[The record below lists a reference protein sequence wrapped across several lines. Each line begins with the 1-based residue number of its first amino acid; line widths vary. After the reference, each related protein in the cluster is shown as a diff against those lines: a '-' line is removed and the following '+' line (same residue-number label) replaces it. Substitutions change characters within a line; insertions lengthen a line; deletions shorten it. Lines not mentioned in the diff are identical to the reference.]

1 VAFVAG
7 FIVGLFAGASS
18 WVLAAAWLETQRLW
32 GNGADP
38 RRRDLSAPSSLDGRQ
53 NPGLAQPDG
62 ASRSLYVVP
71 RYSHNIRQRR
81 VGANFEGNR

>member
-1 VAFVAG
+1 MAFVAG
-7 FIVGLFAGASS
+7 FIVGLFAGVFS

-32 GNGADP
+32 GNRADL
-38 RRRDLSAPSSLDGRQ
+38 RRRDLSAPSSFDGRQ
-53 NPGLAQPDG
+53 NPDLAQPDR

-71 RYSHNIRQRR
+71 RYSHNLRQRR